1 MKKVAYITAV
11 FATLALGS
19 HAAEVLCIG
28 LNSYANNAKYKNLKC
43 ATNDAATIAA
53 QLTEGGHTTTLLIN
67 ENATRDNIMTAL
79 KSEGVVVYFSGHGEK
94 DHIVVADGTITLA
107 ELSGRCATLILDCC
121 YVGGSVQKKGKTQIM
136 AAAQYEAFESN
147 GHGLFTKHLLKW
159 LAKGETFADKDMLES
174 IRKGIRRE
182 TGGWQN
188 PVLGY
193 I

>member
-1 MKKVAYITAV
+1 MV
-11 FATLALGS
+11 S

-28 LNSYANNAKYKNLKC
+28 LNAYGNNAKYKNLKC

-53 QLTEGGHTTTLLIN
+53 RLTREGHDTTLLIN
-67 ENATRDNIMTAL
+67 ENATRDNIL
-79 KSEGVVVYFSGHGEK
+79 KTLNDKNVVVYFAGHGEK
-94 DHIVVADGTITLA
+94 DHIVVADGTISLA
-107 ELSGRCATLILDCC
+107 ELSGRCKTLILDCC
-121 YVGGSVQKKGKTQIM
+121 YVGGSVQKRGKTQIM

-159 LAKGETFADKDMLES
+159 LAKGEDFADKDMLEN